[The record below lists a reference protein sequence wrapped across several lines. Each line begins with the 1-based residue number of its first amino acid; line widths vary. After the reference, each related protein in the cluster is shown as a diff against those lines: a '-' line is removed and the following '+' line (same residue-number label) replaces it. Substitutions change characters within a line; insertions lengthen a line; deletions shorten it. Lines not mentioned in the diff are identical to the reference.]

1 VSDQTKA
8 LGLLLGRLLL
18 CPIFLLSGTMKIID
32 WSKTVE
38 SMTQKGMAFV
48 PEFLV
53 AAIAV
58 ELLGGLCLLFGYKA
72 RYGAILLALYLIPV
86 TIVFHPFWAAES
98 AAREPQLQH
107 FLKNLTIMGGLC
119 TIAAAG
125 DGRYSLNTALRKSTS
140 RDRLGPVLAIHSLC
154 RPGGPLETAYLA
166 PCGPTLPTTG
176 PLATKTSLSVHA
188 TGRNRP
194 A

>member
-8 LGLLLGRLLL
+8 FGLLLGRLLL
-18 CPIFLLSGTMKIID
+18 CPIFLLSGTVKIVD
-32 WSKTVE
+32 WSKTAE
-38 SMTQKGMAFV
+38 SMTQKGMALV

-53 AAIAV
+53 AAIVV

-72 RYGAILLALYLIPV
+72 RYGAILLTLYLIPV
-86 TIVFHPFWAAES
+86 TIVFHSFWAAQG
-98 AAREPQLQH
+98 AARELQLQH

-119 TIAAAG
+119 TLAAAG
-125 DGRYSLNTALRKSTS
+125 AGRYSLSTSLRKSTA

-166 PCGPTLPTTG
+166 PYGLTLPASG
-176 PLATKTSLSVHA
+176 PRDAKIGLSVRA